1 MFMKQPHF
9 YGDVTATFTE
19 ADDSNFLPAR
29 TSEVLHCGVT
39 FSVPRLPSFQ
49 DSLRF

>member
-9 YGDVTATFTE
+9 YGDVPATVTKTHN
-19 ADDSNFLPAR
+19 SKISPAR
-29 TSEVLHCGVT
+29 TSEVLHCGMT
-39 FSVPRLPSFQ
+39 CSVPRPPSFQ